1 MLMPIRGIRKQYRG
15 REVAMYNYMI
25 FNVEQKTLYKDFM
38 AYYKR
43 NECDELYFVSVS
55 NPKLL
60 QYLEEF
66 IERRIN

>member
-1 MLMPIRGIRKQYRG
+1 MIKKEG
-15 REVAMYNYMI
+15 EHMYNYMVL
-25 FNVEQKTLYKDFM
+25 NVSKKKLFRDFL

-43 NECDELYFVSVS
+43 NPDDELYYVSIN

-66 IERRIN
+66 IERRMN

>member
-1 MLMPIRGIRKQYRG
+1 
-15 REVAMYNYMI
+15 MYNYMV
-25 FNVEQKTLYKDFM
+25 FNVEEKTLYKDFM

-55 NPKLL
+55 NPKLI